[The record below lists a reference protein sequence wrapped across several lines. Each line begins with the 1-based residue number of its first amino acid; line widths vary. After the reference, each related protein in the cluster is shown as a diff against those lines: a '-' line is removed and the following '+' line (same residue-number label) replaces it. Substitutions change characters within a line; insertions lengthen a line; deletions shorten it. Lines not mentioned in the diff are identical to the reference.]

1 LEFDASFSTPKMAG
15 ERPVFVVMGVFSA
28 LPGIEIAIYSGGQP
42 HLKRPPAANQ
52 MAPKDELESLEIDA
66 NMAANRTL
74 DPSNWKSFRALS
86 HRMLDDTLDFVQ
98 NIRKRPVW
106 QPIPSEVRAQ
116 FRSPVPG
123 DPADLAA
130 VYDEFVRYI
139 LPFTVGNAH
148 PGFMGW
154 VHGGGTPVGMLAE
167 MLAAGLNANAG
178 GRDQI
183 PLEVERQVTQ
193 WTREIFGFPESAT
206 GLFVTGTSM
215 ANLIGVIVAR
225 DAALGCEVRR
235 RGVAEDTKRLTAYT
249 STAAHSCVAK
259 AMDISGLGSDAL
271 RLIPTDDH
279 HRIDL
284 QALEKSVQS
293 DRAVGL
299 TPFLVIAGAGTV
311 DIGAIDNLS
320 EIADLCR
327 REQLWFHVDG
337 AFGALAKLASDLAP
351 KLAGIERADSL
362 AFDFHK
368 WAQVPYDAGFV
379 LVRDGTLHQ
388 QAFGSSSAYLL
399 REERGMSAG
408 SPWPCDYGPDLSRSF
423 RALKTWA
430 TLKVFGTKAIGG
442 VISRTCELARYLESR
457 VAASPELELLAPVE
471 LNIVCF
477 RYRFEISGQPV
488 TDETSNQLNRQIVI
502 ELQESGAVAPS
513 TTLLDGRVAIR
524 AAIVNHRTN
533 STDIDKLIDATLAAG
548 RARRPAPP
556 IEKNPEAN
564 QQPRLAWEAR
574 LRELDEQL
582 ATLEALRTKQES
594 IEADLRARDSSVD
607 AVAKQSLDTQ
617 LEAIGIKQRN
627 VEVALRVERALLLAL
642 LGRNVEARSDHLKV
656 HELDPMHRL
665 NLISLGRLLAATGY
679 ASAAQTVY
687 TEAVKHHPGDLV
699 SRVNLGATLL
709 ERGDSAAAREQYEAA
724 LRIDPAC
731 TQAHAGMSYALARL
745 GDSEAAAQ
753 HRQKSFG
760 QENLFPVLYR
770 GNEQPVPVVL
780 LVSSKGGNTAID
792 KLLDDCVFQ
801 TYVVVADFYD
811 PKIPLP
817 PHDLLVNSIG
827 DSDLAADA
835 LQGAES
841 IVAQSSA
848 PVVNAPSAVRA
859 TGRCEIARGL
869 SSVPGVM
876 TPRTITLSRELL
888 DRADAAATLSRRGFE
903 FPLLLRTPG
912 FHGGEN
918 FLRVE
923 GADDLPAALA
933 ELPGGDL
940 TAIQFLDARGPD
952 GKTRKYRVMM
962 IDGRLY
968 PVHAAISSHWK
979 IHYFSAEMPGCPEHR
994 AEDAALLENMPA
1006 VLGPRAMAALEEI
1019 QRTLRLDYGG
1029 IDFGLNGSGDVLL
1042 FEANATMAVYRPGP
1056 DERWDY
1062 RRAAVEQIYAATFE
1076 MLRKR
1081 AASQSRE
1088 DKFDFT
1094 TIAKTAVGS

>member
-1 LEFDASFSTPKMAG
+1 MARKNDT
-15 ERPVFVVMGVFSA
+15 EDPTMGSQAVK
-28 LPGIEIAIYSGGQP
+28 I
-42 HLKRPPAANQ
+42 
-52 MAPKDELESLEIDA
+52 
-66 NMAANRTL
+66 RTL
-74 DPSNWKSFRALS
+74 DPSDWGTFRTVS
-86 HRMLDDTLDFVQ
+86 HRMLDDMLDYVQ
-98 NIRKRPVW
+98 NIRNRPVW
-106 QPIPSEVRAQ
+106 QPIPKQVRAQ
-116 FRSPVPG
+116 FRTAVPAEA
-123 DPADLAA
+123 ADLAA
-130 VYDEFVRYI
+130 VYGEFVRDI
-139 LPFTVGNAH
+139 LPYTVGNAH

-167 MLAAGLNANAG
+167 MLAAGLNANVG

-225 DAALGCEVRR
+225 DAILGCEVRR
-235 RGVAEDTKRLTAYT
+235 RGVAGDTKGLTAYA
-249 STAAHSCVAK
+249 STAAHSCIAK
-259 AMDISGLGSDAL
+259 AMDISGIGSDAL

-279 HRIDL
+279 HRIDPQGL
-284 QALEKSVQS
+284 GKSIQI
-293 DRAVGL
+293 DRNAGL
-299 TPFLVIAGAGTV
+299 TPFLVIANAGTV
-311 DIGAIDNLS
+311 DIGAIDDLCA
-320 EIADLCR
+320 IADLCR
-327 REQLWFHVDG
+327 RENIWFHVDG
-337 AFGALAKLASDLAP
+337 AFGALAKLAPDLAP

-368 WAQVPYDAGFV
+368 WAQVPYDAGFI
-379 LVRDGTLHQ
+379 LVRDGALHQ
-388 QAFGSSSAYLL
+388 QAFASSSAYLL

-408 SPWPCDYGPDLSRSF
+408 SPWPCDLGPDLSRSF
-423 RALKTWA
+423 RALKTWV
-430 TLKVFGTKAIGG
+430 TLKVFGTTAIGEA
-442 VISRTCELARYLESR
+442 ISRTCELARYLESR
-457 VAASPELELLAPVE
+457 VVASPELELLAPVE

-477 RYRFEISGQPV
+477 RYRLEISGQPV
-488 TDETSNQLNRQIVI
+488 TDEISNQLNREIVI

-548 RARRPAPP
+548 RARRPAPAV
-556 IEKNPEAN
+556 EKNPEAN

-656 HELDPMHRL
+656 HELDPTHRL
-665 NLISLGRLLAATGY
+665 NLIGLGRLLAATGY

-709 ERGDSAAAREQYEAA
+709 ERGDSAAAWEQYEAA

-745 GDSEAAAQ
+745 GDSEAAAH
-753 HRQKSFG
+753 HRRKSFG
-760 QENLFPVLYR
+760 QKNLFPVLYR
-770 GNEQPVPVVL
+770 GNSQAVPVVL
-780 LVSSKGGNTAID
+780 LVCSRGGNTALD

-801 TYVVVADFYD
+801 THVVIADFYD
-811 PKIPLP
+811 PKSPLP

-827 DSDLAADA
+827 DFDLAAAA
-835 LQGAES
+835 LKAAES
-841 IVAQSSA
+841 IAALSSA
-848 PVVNAPSAVRA
+848 PIVNTPSAVRA
-859 TGRCEIARGL
+859 TGRCEIARRL
-869 SSVPGVM
+869 SSVAGVI
-876 TPRTITLSRELL
+876 TPRTITLPRENLA
-888 DRADAAATLSRRGFE
+888 RPDAGATLISQGVE

-923 GADDLPAALA
+923 SPADLPAALA
-933 ELPGGDL
+933 ELPGGAL
-940 TAIQFLDARGPD
+940 TVILFLDARGPD

-979 IHYFSAEMPGCPEHR
+979 IHYFSAEMADNSEHR
-994 AEDAALLENMPA
+994 AEDAEFLENMPA

-1029 IDFGLNGSGDVLL
+1029 IDFGLNASGEVLL

-1062 RRAAVEQIYAATFE
+1062 RRAAVEQIYDAAFQ

-1088 DKFDFT
+1088 DKFDLKK
-1094 TIAKTAVGS
+1094 IAKTSVGS